1 MDKYDFIPLEKK
13 WRKYWEDEGL
23 HKTDLT
29 RSGKKKYC
37 LVMFSYPSG
46 DKLHIGHWY
55 NFGPTDTWARFK
67 KLQGYTIFEPMGFD
81 AFGLPAENYA
91 VKTGVHPAKS
101 TSSNIN
107 YIRQQLKEIG
117 AMYDWD
123 REVDTSHPD
132 YYKWTQWVFL
142 QLYKNGLA
150 YKKKAPVNWCPS
162 CMTVLANEQVKDGC
176 CERCSTVVIRQDME
190 QWFFKITQYADE
202 LLAGLDRI
210 EWPEKTKSMQRN
222 WIGKSIGAE
231 IDFLVVDDP
240 QSTIRVFTTRA
251 DTLFGVTYVV
261 VSPESPWVKKL
272 TRAEYQAE
280 VIAYQDNARKQT
292 EIERLSTEKEKTG
305 VFTGSYAINPINGE
319 KIPIWIA
326 DYVLASYGTGVV
338 MAVPAHDQ
346 RDYDFATRYQ
356 LPIRNVIKPFI
367 GESPTG
373 KAFTDYGVM
382 THSGRFDG
390 LESQTGIREM
400 IEFLE
405 ENKFG
410 RGTITYR
417 LRDWLISRQRYWGA
431 PIPIIYCPD
440 CGPLPVPEKD
450 LPVILPENVD
460 FTPRGQSP
468 LATSLDFVTTTCPI
482 CGKPAKREVDTMDT
496 FVCSSWY
503 FLRYLN
509 PSLSDR
515 PFDTAT
521 ANAWLPV
528 DQYVGGA
535 EHACM
540 HLLYAR
546 FVTKVLHDLN
556 YINFDEP
563 FQCLVHQ
570 GTITRNGAKMSKSRG
585 NVVNPD
591 DYIQQYGSDTFR
603 CYMMF
608 MGSYED
614 GGDWDDSGM
623 QGVHRFINRI
633 WRIVHVNPYDLPG
646 VDDSQLTRKLHQTIR
661 KVTLDTDKF
670 RFNTAIAAM
679 MEYINV
685 LYAYLDKNG
694 SANLA
699 AYSEPLILLIAPFAP
714 HLAEELWQ
722 YIGKQASLFVKASW
736 PTYSE
741 ELAAEDI
748 VTLVIQINGKIRGKL
763 EISMDMPEEE
773 VKKAALQESN
783 VLKYLEGK
791 TPRKVICVPG
801 KLVSIVI

>member
-13 WRKYWEDEGL
+13 WRLFWEKEKL
-23 HKTDLT
+23 HTTDMT
-29 RSGKKKYC
+29 CPDKKKYC

-55 NFGPTDTWARFK
+55 NFGPTDSWARFK
-67 KLQGYTIFEPMGFD
+67 RLQGYTLFEPMGFD

-101 TSSNIN
+101 TASNIN

-123 REVDTSHPD
+123 REVDTSRPE
-132 YYKWTQWVFL
+132 YYRWTQWIFL
-142 QLYKNGLA
+142 QLYKHGLA

-176 CERCSTVVIRQDME
+176 CERCTTAVVHQDLE
-190 QWFFKITQYADE
+190 QWFFKITDYADA
-202 LLAGLDRI
+202 LLEGLNRI
-210 EWPEKTKSMQRN
+210 DWPERTKTMQRN

-231 IDFLVVDDP
+231 IEFPLVEDP
-240 QSTIRVFTTRA
+240 QTKIRVFTTRA

-261 VSPESPWVKKL
+261 LSPEHAWVEKL
-272 TRAEYQAE
+272 TRAENRPAVMDYQE
-280 VIAYQDNARKQT
+280 NARQQT
-292 EIERLSTEKEKTG
+292 EIERLSTEKGKNG
-305 VFTGSYAINPINGE
+305 VFTGSYAVNPINGE
-319 KIPIWIA
+319 TIPIWIA
-326 DYVLASYGTGVV
+326 DYVLASYGTGAV

-346 RDYDFATRYQ
+346 RDYEFALKYA
-356 LPIRNVIKPFI
+356 LPIRPVIRPVQ
-367 GESPTG
+367 GEYPQDR
-373 KAFTDYGVM
+373 AFTDYGTMVN
-382 THSGRFDG
+382 SKDFDG
-390 LESQTGIREM
+390 LDSKAGIAKM
-400 IEFLE
+400 IERLE
-405 ENKFG
+405 EKKCG
-410 RGTITYR
+410 RGTINYR

-440 CGPLPVPEKD
+440 CGTLPVPDSD
-450 LPVILPENVD
+450 LPVLLPENVD

-468 LATSLDFVTTTCPI
+468 LATSPDFVTTTCPK
-482 CGKPAKREVDTMDT
+482 CGKAARREVDTMDT

-503 FLRYLN
+503 FLRYLD
-509 PSLSDR
+509 PSLEDR
-515 PFDTAT
+515 PFDSDQ

-546 FVTKVLHDLN
+546 FITKVLHDLN
-556 YINFDEP
+556 YITFDEP

-614 GGDWDDSGM
+614 GGDWDDSGI

-633 WRIVHVNPYDLPG
+633 WRIVHINPDDKLQ
-646 VDDSQLTRKLHQTIR
+646 VDDLQLTRKLHQTIR

-679 MEYINV
+679 MEYLNV
-685 LYAYLDKNG
+685 LYAYLDKQG
-694 SANLA
+694 PSNLT
-699 AYSEPLILLIAPFAP
+699 AYIEPLILLIAPFAP
-714 HLAEELWQ
+714 HMAEELWQ
-722 YIGKQASLFVKASW
+722 HRGKPASLFTHAAW
-736 PTYSE
+736 PTYSDD
-741 ELAAEDI
+741 LATEDC
-748 VTLVIQINGKIRGKL
+748 VTMAIQVNGKVRGKL
-763 EISMDMPEEE
+763 EISIDTPEES
-773 VKKAALQESN
+773 VKQAALMEPN
-783 VLKYLEGK
+783 VVKYLEGK
-791 TPRKVICVPG
+791 TPRKIICIPG
-801 KLVSIVI
+801 KLVSIVV